1 MAQSRTRLKRLSSS
15 SSSSSSVFF
24 PFFLTSGFKS
34 ELRLEVKIRG
44 FLKLK
49 DEISGSNPFHL
60 SLTEIVGQYAGKVY
74 FKVGWKTSI

>member
-1 MAQSRTRLKRLSSS
+1 MDWTVSWFLAEV
-15 SSSSSSVFF
+15 SVFF
-24 PFFLTSGFKS
+24 LFFFLTSGFKS
-34 ELRLEVKIRG
+34 ELRLETKIGG

>member
-1 MAQSRTRLKRLSSS
+1 MFS
-15 SSSSSSVFF
+15 FF
-24 PFFLTSGFKS
+24 LFFFFLTSGFKS
-34 ELRLEVKIRG
+34 ELRLELKIRG

-74 FKVGWKTSI
+74 FKVGWQTSI